1 MPKTQKKKTTRLT
14 TARREALIRDIL
26 NAEHDLMGLGQT
38 HQLTPDQL
46 AHWIE
51 QPGNRQCLL
60 GLCLLA
66 DVQTQLLLSRYRL
79 LAANR
84 LIRLA
89 THEDES
95 IKDDTARRACVD
107 LLRLDLKRVDG
118 SFDPDESIDD
128 ESSLPD
134 LRQWLYGDADQAG
147 DASEPSS

>member
-14 TARREALIRDIL
+14 IARRAALIRDIL

-46 AHWIE
+46 AQWIE
-51 QPGNRQCLL
+51 QSDNRQCLL

-118 SFDPDESIDD
+118 SFDFGEPIDD
-128 ESSLPD
+128 EGNLPD
-134 LRQWLYGDADQAG
+134 LRKWLYGDAGELD
-147 DASEPSS
+147 DASEPS